1 MTKTVEEITPQ
12 NTDNE
17 PRWTLDPRMSHLN
30 HGSFGAVPEAVA
42 AEQDRLRR
50 LAEWNPVKWFATLPQ
65 RVMTARLEMAALLGT
80 DPSRLAF
87 VMNAS
92 AGASVVFQSLANQGP
107 INVLTTNHG
116 YGAITMGAERLAERT
131 GGRADSVRIP
141 LHASADEVIDVV
153 YSVLLTSR
161 PTLLVIDQVT
171 SATARAFPVDEICE
185 RARSLG
191 VLTLVDG
198 AHAPGVLAEPV
209 CTAADYWVGNLHKFA
224 CSPRGAGV
232 IVTRDGGQELFPSID
247 SWGTAREFPERFDH
261 QGTLDLTPWISAP
274 FAWRHLEDTLGWET
288 IRRYSSE
295 VLNEGCQIVAEQLQT
310 HVSDPIPDVG
320 QPVTTM
326 RLLRLPPALADT
338 LEAADG
344 LRVPFMDA
352 TGVVVAFTH
361 FDGRGYLRLS
371 SHAYTTINDFERLAQ
386 VGIPILHRWS
396 KEAVNQTNLFNKTQL
411 EEKQCAS
418 N

>member
-1 MTKTVEEITPQ
+1 MTKPVGEMTPQ

-17 PRWTLDPRMSHLN
+17 PRWTLDTRMSHLN
-30 HGSFGAVPEAVA
+30 HGSFGAVPEAVT

-50 LAEWNPVKWFATLPQ
+50 LVEWNPVKWFATLPQ
-65 RVMTARLEMAALLGT
+65 RVMTARVEMAELLGT
-80 DPSRLAF
+80 DPHRLVF

-116 YGAITMGAERLAERT
+116 YGAITMGAERLAQRT
-131 GGRADSVRIP
+131 GGRADSVPIT
-141 LHASADEVIDVV
+141 LHAPADEVIEVI
-153 YSVLLTSR
+153 SNVLLNSR

-209 CTAADYWVGNLHKFA
+209 CKAADYWVGNLHKFA

-232 IVTRDGGQELFPSID
+232 LVTRDGGQELFPSID
-247 SWGTAREFPERFDH
+247 SWGTPRPFPERFDH
-261 QGTLDLTPWISAP
+261 QGTLDLTPWITAP
-274 FAWRHLEDTLGWET
+274 FAWQHLGETLGWDS
-288 IRRYSSE
+288 IRRSSAE
-295 VLNEGCQIVAEQLQT
+295 VLNEGCQIVAGELGT
-310 HVSDPIPDVG
+310 YVSDPIPDVG
-320 QPVTTM
+320 QPVATM
-326 RLLRLPPALADT
+326 RLLRLPPALGDT
-338 LEAADG
+338 LVAADG
-344 LRVPFMDA
+344 LRIPFMDA

-361 FDGRGYLRLS
+361 FDGCGYLRLS
-371 SHAYTTINDFERLAQ
+371 SHAYTTINDFERLAR
-386 VGIPILHRWS
+386 VGIPVLHRWS
-396 KEAVNQTNLFNKTQL
+396 EEAVNQTNLFNETRL
-411 EEKQCAS
+411 EEKQCAT